1 MSELQEAAQ
10 RLNTFIQGRKRYSG
24 RERIMAVDGS
34 PLYASDLEL
43 VVASILAV
51 CDKCGRVKG
60 CTADCEDM
68 NCEHCYCYREGRD
81 G

>member
-1 MSELQEAAQ
+1 MTECQHHWVHTNSALIPGQPETDL
-10 RLNTFIQGRKRYSG
+10 RYFCTICK
-24 RERIMAVDGS
+24 EQQVKC
-34 PLYASDLEL
+34 L
-43 VVASILAV
+43 
-51 CDKCGRVKG
+51 KCGRIKG

>member
-1 MSELQEAAQ
+1 MFNGALIEGGPIVD
-10 RLNTFIQGRKRYSG
+10 RRYFCT
-24 RERIMAVDGS
+24 
-34 PLYASDLEL
+34 LCKT
-43 VVASILAV
+43 VVV
-51 CDKCGRVKG
+51 ECWRCDRVKG